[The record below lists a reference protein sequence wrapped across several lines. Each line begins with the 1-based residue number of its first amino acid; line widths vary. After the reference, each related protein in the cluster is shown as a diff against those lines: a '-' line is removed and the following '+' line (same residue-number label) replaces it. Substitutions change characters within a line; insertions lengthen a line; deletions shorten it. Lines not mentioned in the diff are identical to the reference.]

1 MGDWPTRLLHIPSM
15 TSLEWKAGNR
25 YGDHQEPRYAVLS
38 YTWGRWELRC
48 EHEPPCAALGVRGV
62 DWGIPAV
69 CPRLF
74 TVDMFEEVLASVAAR
89 ARLDFI
95 WLDVAC
101 IDQRP
106 GSAEKARE
114 IGRQAR
120 VFGRAEKAFIWLLDP
135 RPSSPVPCCG
145 TSLMCGDGCLVPA
158 ELEKWR
164 TRETFKRS
172 AQPAG
177 SSNQPQKW
185 HSSDDI
191 VDPHFVFRRL
201 QMTSQALERAHQEW
215 LSQHASGRAKPV
227 QQQQQ
232 QQHSSSEDLHNA
244 ATAAGA
250 IASLTSVPWFS
261 STWTLQEAFIQPT
274 AEFLDREGRIP
285 LSDEGAPFSLRD
297 LLACCRRIHRLYS
310 ASAQPLAGRGD
321 RNEHIVMKRAS
332 VLAIERTGLQALA
345 DRDRMTLYACAQLR
359 HARSRNDWVYG
370 IMQVWG
376 FQLGEAAG
384 SPRGGGDDEQAGSAP
399 REWTLEDLE
408 TELGRA
414 LLRDF
419 PVESQLQVHAA
430 APEGRQSWRVSA
442 RSTTPLHPLS
452 FTASGHLSGKVDRG
466 STELGVR
473 RAGHIVYGYFRG
485 RSCAFESLHQ
495 AWTSAAATA
504 GHKVSS
510 GSGMM
515 DASPND
521 NGGGASPFRLSL
533 DHTNVLNSSDL
544 MLPYSL
550 RDVPNEKQLEVAD
563 TISAVFRRLGR
574 SVSVLHLATV
584 TQPHATAGVDQTMAI
599 GLIVMNCPDRTVGG
613 WRKRLGVCLWDANLP
628 CSGSDPGEWREA
640 HDILSLTSSAWGE
653 DECIFG

>member
-1 MGDWPTRLLHIPSM
+1 M
-15 TSLEWKAGNR
+15 
-25 YGDHQEPRYAVLS
+25 LS
-38 YTWGRWELRC
+38 YTWGRWELQC
-48 EHEPPCAALGVRGV
+48 EHEPACAALGVRGV
-62 DWGIPAV
+62 DWGVPAV

-74 TVDMFEEVLASVAAR
+74 TVDMFAQVLASVAAG
-89 ARLDFI
+89 ARLDFV

-106 GSAEKARE
+106 GSAEMARE

-120 VFGRAEKAFIWLLDP
+120 IFGRAEQAFIWLLDP
-135 RPSSPVPCCG
+135 RPSSPAPCCG
-145 TSLMCGDGCLVPA
+145 TSPMCGDGCLVPA

-164 TRETFKRS
+164 GRGS
-172 AQPAG
+172 AKPSAHLAG

-185 HSSDDI
+185 HSSGDI

-201 QMTSQALERAHQEW
+201 EMTSQALERAHQEW
-215 LSQHASGRAKPV
+215 LPKHASGRPEPSTQQE
-227 QQQQQ
+227 QQQQ
-232 QQHSSSEDLHNA
+232 SSSEDLHNA
-244 ATAAGA
+244 AAAVGA
-250 IASLTSVPWFS
+250 IVSLTSVPWFS

-274 AEFLDREGRIP
+274 AEFLDRDRRVP

-321 RNEHIVMKRAS
+321 RDEHVVLKRGS
-332 VLAIERTGLQALA
+332 VLVIERTGLQALA

-376 FQLGEAAG
+376 FQLGEAATG
-384 SPRGGGDDEQAGSAP
+384 TRGKEDDGAIGGGEQAGSA

-419 PVESQLQVHAA
+419 PAESQLQVHAA
-430 APEGRQSWRVSA
+430 APEGRQSWRISA
-442 RSTTPLHPLS
+442 RSTTPLHPFS
-452 FTASGHLSGKVDRG
+452 FTASGHLSGKVDMG

-473 RAGHIVYGYFRG
+473 RADGVVYGYFKG
-485 RSCAFESLHQ
+485 RSCAFESLRR
-495 AWTSAAATA
+495 AWTSAATVAAA
-504 GHKVSS
+504 GHEVSATSSKS
-510 GSGMM
+510 GVMGAPHDDNSAV
-515 DASPND
+515 AS
-521 NGGGASPFRLSL
+521 SFRLSL
-533 DHTNVLNSSDL
+533 DHTHVLNSNDL

-574 SVSVLHLATV
+574 GVSVLHLATV
-584 TQPHATAGVDQTMAI
+584 TQPHAGGGADRTTAI
-599 GLIVMNCPDRTVGG
+599 GLIVMNCLDRTIGG
-613 WRKRLGVCLWDANLP
+613 WRKRLGVCLWDVNLL
-628 CSGSDPGEWREA
+628 CSRSDPGGRRKA
-640 HDILSLTSSAWGE
+640 SDILSPTSSVWRE